1 MKNKILFLLVVV
13 LLGINNFGNIKL
25 ASAEDLQEENIL
37 IRSGDNVIYDGSF
50 ELPAS
55 GTVSITDNTG
65 TAHDVDAQSVLGV
78 LYLLDQANDSFEI
91 SDLQYYDSFGSFY
104 LKCLNSD
111 CDNWQYVVNDVTP
124 YSGIDSTILSGGETV
139 GLFFG
144 SSHQVTLSETEL
156 ATNQILVVNAQNYNY
171 IDNTWGPLTNVSIGV
186 TQPNPDDQ
194 WNPIVISINAVDGSG
209 EAQISFT
216 QPGEYDLGIVEDYYF
231 PLYHVVVKQ
240 ASSNGSGGGY
250 VGIQKEVKK
259 FDIDSAV
266 NFLKLNQKAD
276 GSFGDSL
283 YTDWTAIAIASVGE
297 VAKDLQ
303 TKLTEFFKKNDVDS
317 KIITDN
323 ERHAMALMSLNIN
336 PYSDTKIN
344 YINKIVESFDGT
356 QFGDKNIIADDIFAL
371 IVLPNVGYTK
381 DDEIIKKDVEYVIA
395 NQNDEGAWVGVDMT
409 SAGIQA
415 LKSFTEIEKVEDAI
429 KKAEIYLI
437 SKQASDGGFE
447 NTSATSWAIG
457 AFFGNDDYNDNVQ
470 SAINYLAQKQ
480 QDDGGVELA
489 TQTIENRIWATA
501 YALPSVT
508 NKTWNEIMNKFDKQ
522 IYVAPISPNA
532 KVQNLVVV
540 KSAPTKVATK
550 KVESVQTENKN
561 LDGKENQSA
570 SAINAFPK
578 KNALQKFWHW
588 LGNMF

>member
-1 MKNKILFLLVVV
+1 MNNKILFLLVVV
-13 LLGINNFGNIKL
+13 LLGVINFGNIKL
-25 ASAEDLQEENIL
+25 ASAEDLQAENIL
-37 IRSGDNVIYDGSF
+37 IRNGDEVIFDGSF
-50 ELPAS
+50 DLPAS
-55 GTVSITDNTG
+55 GTISVTDDTG

-78 LYLLDQANDSFEI
+78 LYALDQINNDFSI
-91 SDLQYYDSFGSFY
+91 DDLQYFDSFGSFY
-104 LKCLNSD
+104 LKCLNGV
-111 CDNWQYVVNDVTP
+111 CDNWQYVVNGVTP

-144 SSHQVTLSETEL
+144 SPHQVTLNETEL
-156 ATNQILVVNAQNYNY
+156 AINETLVVNAQNYNY

-194 WNPIVISINAVDGSG
+194 WNPIVISTNAVDPDGKV
-209 EAQISFT
+209 EISFT
-216 QPGEYDLGIVEDYYF
+216 EPGEYDLGIAEDYYF
-231 PLYHVVVKQ
+231 PSYHVVVKQ
-240 ASSNGSGGGY
+240 ASSHGSSSSNALNQEE
-250 VGIQKEVKK
+250 IKK

-381 DDEIIKKDVEYVIA
+381 DDEIIKKNVEYVIA
-395 NQNDEGAWVGVDMT
+395 NQNDEGAWVSVDMT

-429 KKAEIYLI
+429 KKAEIYLV
-437 SKQASDGGFE
+437 SKQNEDGGFE
-447 NTSATSWAIG
+447 NSSATSWAVQ
-457 AFFGNDDYNDNVQ
+457 AFFGNDDYNDNIQ

-480 QDDGGVELA
+480 EDDGGVELA

-501 YALPSVT
+501 YALPAVT
-508 NKTWNEIMNKFDKQ
+508 NKPWNEIMNKFDKQ

-532 KVQNLVVV
+532 KVQNLIVV

-550 KVESVQTENKN
+550 KVESVQTENEN
-561 LDGKENQSA
+561 LNTNQSA